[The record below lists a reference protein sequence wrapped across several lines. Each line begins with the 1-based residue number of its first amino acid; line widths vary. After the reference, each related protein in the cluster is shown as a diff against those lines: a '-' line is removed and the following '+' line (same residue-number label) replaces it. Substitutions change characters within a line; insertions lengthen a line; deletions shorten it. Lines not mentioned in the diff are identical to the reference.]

1 MIDDFAARELCHD
14 GACIGVIGPDGL
26 CKECGKPSP
35 TLTQNPRNRGM
46 VTPDDTGDDSDL
58 AEDDAFADDDRK
70 LCPDGACVGVIGP
83 DGTCTEC
90 GRAPAEAQDEAVH
103 GGSPD
108 ADDEFAGRK
117 LCPDGAC
124 IGLIGA
130 DGRCKECGREAGA
143 AEPAEPDSGAAEEE

>member
-46 VTPDDTGDDSDL
+46 VTPEEGEADL
-58 AEDDAFADDDRK
+58 PEDDAFAGEDRK

-103 GGSPD
+103 GAPPGGG
-108 ADDEFAGRK
+108 DEFDSRQ
-117 LCPDGAC
+117 LCPDGGC
-124 IGLIGA
+124 IGLIGD
-130 DGRCKECGREAGA
+130 DGRCRECGRQAGA
-143 AEPAEPDSGAAEEE
+143 AAPAEPDSGAAEEE